1 MNKFYLVYSILLIL
15 SESLFIWETIKYF
28 MLVSHSSS
36 RLEDAV
42 GEEYEFI
49 MSKARQA
56 LIRAFSFLA
65 ISMVGFYITVDCI
78 TNIWEV

>member
-15 SESLFIWETIKYF
+15 SESLFIGETIKYF
-28 MLVSHSSS
+28 MFVSHSDS

-49 MSKARQA
+49 ISKARQA

>member
-15 SESLFIWETIKYF
+15 SESLFVWETIKYF
-28 MLVSHSSS
+28 MFVSHSDS

-49 MSKARQA
+49 LSKARQA

-78 TNIWEV
+78 KNIWQM